1 MKANI
6 VKSVNISGAFIVVLC
21 RKYWVVGL
29 MYVRCHGTA
38 KNITCSWNELIRCPA
53 YPGII
58 QIVISQLLVT
68 NSVHFLAIKNFGDL
82 KSQLRIKDVNYIL
95 SFSTSKNEVQ
105 TSSQN
110 IDLKK
115 INRKLS
121 KLWKIN
127 YSLQLNMEILA
138 ILMKTLS
145 GG

>member
-1 MKANI
+1 
-6 VKSVNISGAFIVVLC
+6 
-21 RKYWVVGL
+21 

-38 KNITCSWNELIRCPA
+38 KNITITCSWNELNRCPA

-58 QIVISQLLVT
+58 QIVISQSLVT

-95 SFSTSKNEVQ
+95 SFSTSKNEIQ

-121 KLWKIN
+121 KIWKIN
-127 YSLQLNMEILA
+127 YSLQLNMEIFSNTDEDTLWRLKARKA
-138 ILMKTLS
+138 IFESFRWDT
-145 GG
+145 